1 MAELETD
8 LLRPH
13 GRDSDDGT
21 DTEDSDVVDMGG
33 YTIAKEPPV
42 DIYAHVGD
50 YATGVVTD

>member
-42 DIYAHVGD
+42 DTYAHVGD